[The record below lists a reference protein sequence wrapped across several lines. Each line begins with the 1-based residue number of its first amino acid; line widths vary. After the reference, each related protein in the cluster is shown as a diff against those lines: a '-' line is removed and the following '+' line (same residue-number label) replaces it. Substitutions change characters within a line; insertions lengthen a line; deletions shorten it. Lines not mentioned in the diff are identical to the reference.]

1 MNEVSPGIFRLQVP
15 IPNNPLEYTNV
26 YLVRGDGRGAGRRG
40 GRYLLVD
47 VGMDTDEAFAALER
61 QLGEIGAAFTAISQI
76 VVTHAHMDH
85 YGLAG
90 RVKDLSGATLALH
103 RIESESFATGRGGP
117 GSAMFEQFERW
128 LRANGFPLA
137 ELAQPH
143 PGPAQGHRRFDKL
156 ATPDV
161 ILEDGDEV
169 TAGDFLFRVIWTPGH
184 APGHVCLFDARH
196 RVLLAGDH
204 VLPVTTPNVSLRSP
218 DGSPLSDF
226 ITSLKKVRD
235 LDVGLI
241 LPAHEQSFTDL
252 RGRIDELLRH
262 HRQRLDEVLATLADG
277 PVTAYQ
283 VSSGVT
289 WMPETGGA
297 RFESLPY
304 WDRRMAVGETL
315 AHLEALRVEG
325 AVEKIER
332 AGVTYYRRTAGGKAG
347 V

>member
-15 IPNNPLEYTNV
+15 IPNNPLGHTNV
-26 YLVRGDGRGAGRRG
+26 YLVRGD

-47 VGMDTDEAFAALER
+47 VGMDTEEAFAALER
-61 QLGEIGAAFTAISQI
+61 QLGEIGAAFTDISQI

-90 RVKDLSGATLALH
+90 RVKELSGATLALH
-103 RIESESFATGRGGP
+103 RIESESFAGDRSTGRGPGP
-117 GSAMFEQFERW
+117 AMFEQFEQW
-128 LRANGFPLA
+128 LRANGFPPA

-143 PGPAQGHRRFDKL
+143 PGPAQGYRRFDRL

-161 ILEDGDEV
+161 ILEDGDLV

-196 RVLLAGDH
+196 HVLLAGDH

-226 ITSLKKVRD
+226 IASLKKVRD
-235 LDVGLI
+235 LDARLV
-241 LPAHEQSFTDL
+241 LPAHEQPFTDL

-283 VSSGVT
+283 VSQGVT
-289 WMPETGGA
+289 WMPETGGT

-304 WDRRMAVGETL
+304 WDQRMAVGETL

-325 AVEKIER
+325 AVEKTEHSGI
-332 AGVTYYRRTAGGKAG
+332 TYYRRTAGGKAG